1 MGKKSQ
7 KHGMKEKK
15 PKGGWKKALNLDID
29 GALRINTSTAN
40 RRIEFVPA
48 RKGDGWQSG
57 SGGDMLPS
65 HVKVLNP
72 KKKEGASAA
81 GASAGAGAANP
92 SLMAPGA
99 RDPEGFVEPE
109 RILHRVGALASKWP
123 SKRTLPT
130 GGGLHN

>member
-1 MGKKSQ
+1 
-7 KHGMKEKK
+7 
-15 PKGGWKKALNLDID
+15 
-29 GALRINTSTAN
+29 
-40 RRIEFVPA
+40 
-48 RKGDGWQSG
+48 
-57 SGGDMLPS
+57 MLPS

-130 GGGLHN
+130 GGGLHNLCVVLVYFGCILCVATVFRIANSTLRVSACFT